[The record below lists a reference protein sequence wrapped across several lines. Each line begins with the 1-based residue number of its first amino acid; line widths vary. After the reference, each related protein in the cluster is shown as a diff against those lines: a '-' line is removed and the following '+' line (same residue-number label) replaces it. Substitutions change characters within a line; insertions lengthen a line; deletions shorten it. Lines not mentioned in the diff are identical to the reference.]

1 MSETNFIKNHYYKF
15 AKKNTKYIEEV
26 DCYIEEYKNDK
37 KFQISNIWALIISLA
52 SVLLVG
58 ISTNYSIKTSIITLL
73 FPKVM
78 ELYEKENQISLKELD
93 NFEIPDI
100 SKEISDFLV
109 VILFT
114 CTFISIIL
122 CMYNYFKQQRLAGFY
137 EYKRELIK
145 NKYKD
150 TYKSTDL

>member
-1 MSETNFIKNHYYKF
+1 LCF
-15 AKKNTKYIEEV
+15 ALYPLSLHDALPI
-26 DCYIEEYKNDK
+26 
-37 KFQISNIWALIISLA
+37 LIISLA

-93 NFEIPDI
+93 NFDIPDI

-109 VILFT
+109 VILFRSEEHT
-114 CTFISIIL
+114 S
-122 CMYNYFKQQRLAGFY
+122 
-137 EYKRELIK
+137 ELQ
-145 NKYKD
+145 
-150 TYKSTDL
+150 SRFDLVC